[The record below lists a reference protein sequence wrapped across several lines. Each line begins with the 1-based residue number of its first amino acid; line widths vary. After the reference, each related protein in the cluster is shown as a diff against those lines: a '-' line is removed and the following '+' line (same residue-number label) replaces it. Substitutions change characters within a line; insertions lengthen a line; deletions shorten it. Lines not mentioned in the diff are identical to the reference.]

1 MDITSISINTNDGKS
16 YYVPI
21 HSKDSQLES
30 VVKDALLKHLLYKAD
45 SDRATSA
52 PISEPMNLKVS
63 INRENVN
70 PRPWVSEKQ
79 NPFESF
85 PKASFMQLD
94 CVKKHH
100 LTNVPLAR
108 GSSRY
113 KLHEAIVDYFYGANN
128 KWISKQALSANLTHV
143 KKVGLARNTIQTY
156 LSEMVGYGLL
166 QDVTEVDNTKS
177 LRLNPKLIAQAKF
190 DGAVK

>member
-1 MDITSISINTNDGKS
+1 MDITSISINTSDGKS

-21 HSKDSQLES
+21 HSKESQLES

-45 SDRATSA
+45 SERAV
-52 PISEPMNLKVS
+52 SEPMNLTVD
-63 INRENVN
+63 INSVYIE
-70 PRPWVSEKQ
+70 PKQ
-79 NPFESF
+79 WNGKDSGAFDGCNIDGLM
-85 PKASFMQLD
+85 KLD

-113 KLHEAIVDYFYGANN
+113 QLHEAVINYFYGTGN
-128 KWISKQALSANLTHV
+128 KWISKRALSANLTHV
-143 KKVGLARNTIQTY
+143 KKVGLAHNTIQTY
-156 LSEMVGYGLL
+156 LGEMVGYGLL

-177 LRLNPKLIAQAKF
+177 LRLSPKLITQAKLN
-190 DGAVK
+190 GVAK

>member
-21 HSKDSQLES
+21 HSKESQLES

-45 SDRATSA
+45 RERAVSEPTDLNISINSKNAA
-52 PISEPMNLKVS
+52 PIQWNGKNS
-63 INRENVN
+63 
-70 PRPWVSEKQ
+70 
-79 NPFESF
+79 NPFEGF
-85 PKASFMQLD
+85 PKDSLMQLD

-100 LTNVPLAR
+100 LTNVPLSR

-113 KLHEAIVDYFYGANN
+113 KLHEAIVDYFYGADN

-177 LRLNPKLIAQAKF
+177 LRLSPKLIIQAKF
-190 DGAVK
+190 NGEVA

>member
-1 MDITSISINTNDGKS
+1 MDITSISIKTSDGKS

-21 HSKDSQLES
+21 HSKESQLES

-45 SDRATSA
+45 NERAV
-52 PISEPMNLKVS
+52 SEPMNLKVS
-63 INRENVN
+63 INHENVE
-70 PRPWVSEKQ
+70 PKPWSSEKR

-85 PKASFMQLD
+85 AKASLMELD

-113 KLHEAIVDYFYGANN
+113 KLHEAIVDYFYGAGNR
-128 KWISKQALSANLTHV
+128 WIGKQALSANLTHV

-177 LRLNPKLIAQAKF
+177 LRLNPKLIAQAKL
-190 DGAVK
+190 DGVVK

>member
-1 MDITSISINTNDGKS
+1 MDITSISINTSNGKS

-21 HSKDSQLES
+21 HSKESQLES

-45 SDRATSA
+45 SERAV
-52 PISEPMNLKVS
+52 PEPKNLKVS
-63 INRENVN
+63 INGEYL
-70 PRPWVSEKQ
+70 E
-79 NPFESF
+79 
-85 PKASFMQLD
+85 PKKWIGKDSSAFDGCDIEGLMKLD

-113 KLHEAIVDYFYGANN
+113 QLHEAVINYFYGTGN
-128 KWISKQALSANLTHV
+128 KWISKRALSANLTHV

-156 LSEMVGYGLL
+156 LGEMVGYGLL
-166 QDVTEVDNTKS
+166 QDVTETDNTKS
-177 LRLNPKLIAQAKF
+177 LRLSPKLITQAKLN
-190 DGAVK
+190 GVAK

>member
-1 MDITSISINTNDGKS
+1 MDITSISINTNDGKT

-21 HSKDSQLES
+21 HSKESQLES

-45 SDRATSA
+45 NERAV
-52 PISEPMNLKVS
+52 SEPMNLKIR
-63 INRENVN
+63 INSDQAE
-70 PRPWVSEKQ
+70 PKPWSNKKG

-85 PKASFMQLD
+85 PKASLMELD

-113 KLHEAIVDYFYGANN
+113 QLHEAVINYFYGAGN
-128 KWISKQALSANLTHV
+128 KWIGKQALSANLTHV

-166 QDVTEVDNTKS
+166 QDVTETDNTKS
-177 LRLNPKLIAQAKF
+177 LRLSPKLITQAKLN
-190 DGAVK
+190 GVAK